1 MTEQERILYRVLES
15 SITQLE
21 TILDELKPYWEK
33 SKDVEERLEYRKR
46 MVLLFD
52 LKKQLKELKK

>member
-46 MVLLFD
+46 MVLLVD